1 MASCGPLHTCEL
13 CGQDGLSETEM
24 RSHMQIVH
32 VEGSPAC
39 PFCDLADLSHSEM
52 EVHVNCAH
60 LDFLTPES
68 DDMQYLEGGQEYG
81 SLWQLDRCAG
91 EEGLS
96 GGGMGESPGDDFS
109 KKPRRELWDAGGAP
123 NPFIDSEEEDDT
135 TVCSVVEKSKLA
147 LENSPLGSPRKRLR
161 SCGSADSC
169 SPLPRGSPKLSSKDN
184 SSLNGLASSVQRSTS
199 SQNSSPNQRKCD
211 YSSGKGSP
219 RPGSSSPRPGPGPGS
234 PSRRDLLR
242 LPLRR
247 PTGGC
252 SLLRTKAEEAEEK
265 GETLTCPMCNYTNSD
280 SDRLQEH
287 VNRVHLDHLSPAA
300 QSVSSCPMCSATFT
314 NPTLLQ
320 THFNSAHPDTF
331 TPSPSSPVEAC
342 PVCGD
347 TGWSVDQ
354 LQLHVESHFAGPSV
368 SSSKEEL
375 ESERLAQEME
385 RKAKR
390 KREEEAEFA
399 SLQAQYGMDEQGN
412 FRSQS
417 ASGLRK
423 AVVSG
428 KLSVVDYYERSA
440 GLAESQRSGVDDGSS
455 VTPKITLIL
464 RGLSHSSHGVAET
477 LLASRTDHY
486 SSTFGD
492 KGWGCG
498 FRNLQM
504 ILSALLHSTLYREVV
519 LAAAVGN
526 RNLGGVRSEGVPSIP
541 RLQQVVEEAWRAG
554 FDRAGCEQLGGRLV
568 NSRKWIGATEVAT
581 FLAFCHLDTE
591 ILDFHAPTAPNGTHP
606 RLFDWVVA
614 YFRKARPVTAPLYL
628 QHQGHSRTV
637 VGAEVMVG
645 GAVRLLVLDPSH
657 SPTSLGENTMRLVR
671 KTLVGMKS
679 KQYQVVAVIGKLNS
693 AEERDAKKII
703 VSRRIPEKA

>member
-24 RSHMQIVH
+24 RSHMQLVH

-52 EVHVNCAH
+52 VSCNVRRGMDIVVNLSVQEVHVNCAH

-81 SLWQLDRCAG
+81 SLWQLDRYCCQLSLALFTDLEYFRCAG

-169 SPLPRGSPKLSSKDN
+169 SPLPRVSPKLSSKDN
-184 SSLNGLASSVQRSTS
+184 SSLNGLASSVQSSTS

-287 VNRVHLDHLSPAA
+287 VNR
-300 QSVSSCPMCSATFT
+300 
-314 NPTLLQ
+314 
-320 THFNSAHPDTF
+320 
-331 TPSPSSPVEAC
+331 
-342 PVCGD
+342 
-347 TGWSVDQ
+347 
-354 LQLHVESHFAGPSV
+354 
-368 SSSKEEL
+368 
-375 ESERLAQEME
+375 
-385 RKAKR
+385 
-390 KREEEAEFA
+390 
-399 SLQAQYGMDEQGN
+399 
-412 FRSQS
+412 
-417 ASGLRK
+417 
-423 AVVSG
+423 
-428 KLSVVDYYERSA
+428 
-440 GLAESQRSGVDDGSS
+440 
-455 VTPKITLIL
+455 
-464 RGLSHSSHGVAET
+464 
-477 LLASRTDHY
+477 
-486 SSTFGD
+486 
-492 KGWGCG
+492 
-498 FRNLQM
+498 
-504 ILSALLHSTLYREVV
+504 
-519 LAAAVGN
+519 
-526 RNLGGVRSEGVPSIP
+526 
-541 RLQQVVEEAWRAG
+541 
-554 FDRAGCEQLGGRLV
+554 
-568 NSRKWIGATEVAT
+568 
-581 FLAFCHLDTE
+581 
-591 ILDFHAPTAPNGTHP
+591 
-606 RLFDWVVA
+606 
-614 YFRKARPVTAPLYL
+614 
-628 QHQGHSRTV
+628 
-637 VGAEVMVG
+637 
-645 GAVRLLVLDPSH
+645 
-657 SPTSLGENTMRLVR
+657 
-671 KTLVGMKS
+671 
-679 KQYQVVAVIGKLNS
+679 
-693 AEERDAKKII
+693 
-703 VSRRIPEKA
+703 

>member
-1 MASCGPLHTCEL
+1 MPTEIIENQFWDQIDTCQRQL
-13 CGQDGLSETEM
+13 Y
-24 RSHMQIVH
+24 
-32 VEGSPAC
+32 
-39 PFCDLADLSHSEM
+39 
-52 EVHVNCAH
+52 
-60 LDFLTPES
+60 S
-68 DDMQYLEGGQEYG
+68 D
-81 SLWQLDRCAG
+81 
-91 EEGLS
+91 EGL
-96 GGGMGESPGDDFS
+96 
-109 KKPRRELWDAGGAP
+109 L
-123 NPFIDSEEEDDT
+123 DT
-135 TVCSVVEKSKLA
+135 KMT
-147 LENSPLGSPRKRLR
+147 P
-161 SCGSADSC
+161 
-169 SPLPRGSPKLSSKDN
+169 
-184 SSLNGLASSVQRSTS
+184 
-199 SQNSSPNQRKCD
+199 
-211 YSSGKGSP
+211 
-219 RPGSSSPRPGPGPGS
+219 
-234 PSRRDLLR
+234 
-242 LPLRR
+242 
-247 PTGGC
+247 
-252 SLLRTKAEEAEEK
+252 
-265 GETLTCPMCNYTNSD
+265 
-280 SDRLQEH
+280 
-287 VNRVHLDHLSPAA
+287 RVHLDHLSPAA
-300 QSVSSCPMCSATFT
+300 QSVSSCPLCSATFT

-354 LQLHVESHFAGPSV
+354 LQLHVESHFTGPV
-368 SSSKEEL
+368 SSSREES
-375 ESERLAQEME
+375 ESERVAREIETKE
-385 RKAKR
+385 RAKR

-412 FRSQS
+412 FKSQS

-440 GLAESQRSGVDDGSS
+440 GLAESQKSGVDDGSS
-455 VTPKITLIL
+455 MTPKITFIL
-464 RGLSHSSHGVAET
+464 RGLSQSSHGVAET

-504 ILSALLHSTLYREVV
+504 ILSTLLHSTLYREVV

-526 RNLGGVRSEGVPSIP
+526 RNLGGVRSGGVPSIP
-541 RLQQVVEEAWRAG
+541 RLQQVIEEAWRAG

-581 FLAFCHLDTE
+581 FLSFCHLDSE
-591 ILDFHAPTAPNGTHP
+591 ILDFHAPTATNGTHP

-614 YFRKARPVTAPLYL
+614 YFRKTRPVTPPLYL

-645 GAVRLLVLDPSH
+645 GAIRLLVLDPSH

-671 KTLVGMKS
+671 KTLMGMRS
-679 KQYQVVAVIGKLNS
+679 KQYQVVAVTGKLDS
-693 AEERDAKKII
+693 AEARDAKKVI
-703 VSRRIPEKA
+703 VSRRIP